1 VLASLSFVVMSFTSF
16 WRADFTTDLDYMHIA
31 MTQLVLGLGVAF
43 FFMPVLTILLSDL
56 RPDEI
61 AAGSG
66 LAAFLR
72 VLGGSFS
79 ASITTFLWDHRTVI
93 HHAQLNE
100 NINVYNPTA
109 VEALKQ
115 YGETTEIAAYNINN
129 LINQQAL
136 QISFNEVFWGLGW
149 LFVLL
154 VGLVWLTKPP
164 FMAKPGAASGAH

>member
-1 VLASLSFVVMSFTSF
+1 
-16 WRADFTTDLDYMHIA
+16 
-31 MTQLVLGLGVAF
+31 
-43 FFMPVLTILLSDL
+43 
-56 RPDEI
+56 
-61 AAGSG
+61 
-66 LAAFLR
+66 LR

-79 ASITTFLWDHRTVI
+79 ASITTFLWDHRAVI

-154 VGLVWLTKPP
+154 VGLVWLAKPP